1 MSNLTWHDNRHNIPK
16 GHAPKWEW
24 ENGATSTFKDKSG
37 DAFWRITPI
46 YTIMGETSAF
56 NTLSVGDSERT
67 MWFVEFGSEHNRW
80 TPMEPDF
87 SYDQEWEEGVW
98 RWTVCLKTN
107 RILFYTLDE
116 AKKFCETTFGFSTMV
131 DTRAVV

>member
-1 MSNLTWHDNRHNIPK
+1 MSNLTWTDNKHGLIGPE
-16 GHAPKWEW
+16 GHEGHTWA
-24 ENGATSTFKDKSG
+24 NGATSTFKTESG
-37 DAFWRITPI
+37 DSFWRITPI
-46 YTIMGETSAF
+46 RTVMGDTSGIEPAHILQVMF
-56 NTLSVGDSERT
+56 Y
-67 MWFVEFGSEHNRW
+67 VEFGSLHNRW

-98 RWTVCLKTN
+98 RWVVCLKTN

-131 DTRAVV
+131 STRAVV